1 MVWGGMAVESSQPVL
16 GSACPDF
23 RLPAVDGKVYGRDDF
38 AASPVLVVMFI
49 CNHCPYVKAV
59 EDRLIA
65 LQREFAA
72 GGQTAPDVQLVGIC
86 ANDAASYP
94 DDALDKLRERW
105 EAKEYGFPYLHDES
119 QAVARAFGA
128 VCTPD
133 IFVYDRPGSEGL
145 PSMQRQLAYRGRID
159 DSWKD
164 PSKVTRRELHQA
176 VVALLNGQR
185 PASDQKPSL
194 GCSIKWRQ
202 D

>member
-94 DDALDKLRERW
+94 DDAFDKLRERW
-105 EAKEYGFPYLHDES
+105 EAKQYGFPYLHDES

-133 IFVYDRPGSEGL
+133 IFVYDRPNPASL
-145 PSMQRQLAYRGRID
+145 QRQLAYRGRID

-164 PSKVTRRELHQA
+164 PGKVTRRELHQA